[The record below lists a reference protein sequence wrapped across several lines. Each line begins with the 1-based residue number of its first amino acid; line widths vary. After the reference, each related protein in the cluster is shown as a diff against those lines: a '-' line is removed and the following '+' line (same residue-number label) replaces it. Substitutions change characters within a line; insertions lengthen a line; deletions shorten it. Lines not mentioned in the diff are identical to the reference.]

1 MSFVGEFGAFAF
13 KGKVIDRAVGV
24 IIDSAFGKI
33 VDAAVSDLVMPLVA
47 LALGLPLIDARKL
60 GALLAHG
67 GFITVALNTRKSRP
81 RHAYALSPMP
91 PSPLA
96 QPFLSLPPSE
106 APGWLRPGREPGGGE
121 SGQPR

>member
-24 IIDSAFGKI
+24 IIGSAFGKI
-33 VDAAVSDLVMPLVA
+33 VDAADSDLIMPLVA
-47 LALGLPLIDARKL
+47 LALGLSLIEARKL
-60 GALLAHG
+60 GALFAHG
-67 GFITVALNTRKSRP
+67 SFITAALNTRKSRP
-81 RHAYALSPMP
+81 RHPDPLDPMP

>member
-1 MSFVGEFGAFAF
+1 MSFVVEFGAFAL

-47 LALGLPLIDARKL
+47 LALGLSLIEARKL
-60 GALLAHG
+60 GALFAHG

-91 PSPLA
+91 PPHSRNSSCLFPQA
-96 QPFLSLPPSE
+96 KP
-106 APGWLRPGREPGGGE
+106 PGG
-121 SGQPR
+121 